1 MLTILYKNIGG
12 TMKLIKIISKL
23 LILIL
28 ILAGLFVGTL
38 TVFEYKPKD
47 LEKVDIVNQQQ
58 ETINLDQ
65 IYQIMTFNIG
75 YAGLG
80 EDEDFVM
87 DGGEKGRADSK
98 EIVQAYF
105 DGIQNLLTSYPSD
118 FYLLQE
124 VDQKAR
130 RSYEINQVEGIMN
143 TLGDEYSSQYAL
155 NFKSIFVPF
164 PLSLTDYIGQVE
176 SGIQTLT
183 RFEGIETYRHQ
194 FPGSF
199 SWPLRVANL
208 KRAMMVSSFEINGS
222 DKQLIIV
229 NLHMSAYDSDGSL
242 RDQEMAYLKTFLEEQ
257 KTLGN
262 YVVVGGDFNQTFPE
276 ADGIFP
282 VDFNLYEAFTIEDDF
297 LPEGYRFEIDLSQPT
312 CRLLNQP
319 YVKGSP
325 GTQYYLI
332 DGFIVS
338 DNIDLSAISLDYG
351 YHVMTIHHEFL
362 YSDHNPVI
370 MRFKLRA

>member
-1 MLTILYKNIGG
+1 M
-12 TMKLIKIISKL
+12 
-23 LILIL
+23 
-28 ILAGLFVGTL
+28 
-38 TVFEYKPKD
+38 
-47 LEKVDIVNQQQ
+47 
-58 ETINLDQ
+58 
-65 IYQIMTFNIG
+65 MTFNIG

-80 EDEDFVM
+80 KDEDFVM
-87 DGGEKGRADSK
+87 DGGEKGRADSL
-98 EIVQAYF
+98 EVVQDYF
-105 DGIQNLLTSYPSD
+105 DGIKNILTDYPSD

-130 RSYEINQVEGIMN
+130 RSYNINQVQGIMD

-164 PLSLTDYIGQVE
+164 PLSLTDYIGSVE
-176 SGIQTLT
+176 SGIQTLSK
-183 RFEGIETYRHQ
+183 FEGIETERHQ

-257 KTLGN
+257 KILGN

-276 ADGIFP
+276 ADDLYP
-282 VDFNLYEAFTIEDDF
+282 VSSNFYEAYTIEEDF
-297 LPEGYRFEIDLSQPT
+297 LPNGYRFEVDLSNPT

-319 YVKGSP
+319 YVEGSE

-338 DNIDLSAISLDYG
+338 DNIELTPVSIDSVYT
-351 YHVMTIHHEFL
+351 VMTINHEFL

-370 MRFKLRA
+370 MKFKLIA

>member
-1 MLTILYKNIGG
+1 MKILKILS
-12 TMKLIKIISKL
+12 KVVLALIVI
-23 LILIL
+23 
-28 ILAGLFVGTL
+28 AGLFVGTL
-38 TVFEYKPKD
+38 TVFEYRPDD
-47 LEKVDIVNQQQ
+47 LEAIEITNNQ
-58 ETINLDQ
+58 EDTINLDQ

-80 EDEDFVM
+80 VDEDFVM
-87 DGGEKGRADSK
+87 DGGQKGRADSLSVV
-98 EIVQAYF
+98 EDYF
-105 DGIQNLLTSYPSD
+105 DGIKGILNDYASD

-130 RSYEINQVEGIMN
+130 RSYNVNEVDGI
-143 TLGDEYSSQYAL
+143 TQALGETYSSQYAL

-164 PLSLTDYIGQVE
+164 PLSLTDYIGSVE

-183 RFEGIETYRHQ
+183 KYSVTESERHQ
-194 FPGSF
+194 FPGAF

-208 KRAMMVSSFEINGS
+208 KRAMMVSSFEIESS
-222 DKQLIIV
+222 DKELIIV

-257 KTLGN
+257 KALGN
-262 YVVVGGDFNQTFPE
+262 YVVVGGDFNQTFPAA
-276 ADGIFP
+276 ADLYP
-282 VDFNLYEAFTIEDDF
+282 VNSDFYEAYTIEDEF
-297 LPEGYRFEIDLSQPT
+297 IPNGYRFEVDLSEPT

-319 YVKGSP
+319 YDEDSEL
-325 GTQYYLI
+325 TQYYLI

-338 DNIDLSAISLDYG
+338 DNIELSQVAPEALYN
-351 YHVMTIHHEFL
+351 VMTINHEFL

-370 MRFKLRA
+370 MKFKLTV

>member
-1 MLTILYKNIGG
+1 MKIFKVLT
-12 TMKLIKIISKL
+12 KIIL
-23 LILIL
+23 ALII
-28 ILAGLFVGTL
+28 IAGLFVGTL
-38 TVFEYKPKD
+38 TVFEYRPKD
-47 LEKVDIVNQQQ
+47 LEEVNIANNQQDK
-58 ETINLDQ
+58 INIDE

-80 EDEDFVM
+80 KDEDFVM
-87 DGGEKGRADSK
+87 DGGEKGRADSLSVV
-98 EIVQAYF
+98 EGYF
-105 DGIQNLLTSYPSD
+105 DGIKDILTDYPSD

-124 VDQKAR
+124 VDQQAR
-130 RSYEINQVEGIMN
+130 RSYSLNQVEAIREA
-143 TLGDEYSSQYAL
+143 LGESYTSQYAL

-164 PLSLTDYIGQVE
+164 PLSLTDYIGPVE

-183 RFEGIETYRHQ
+183 RFEGEDSERHQ

-208 KRAMMVSSFEINGS
+208 KRAMMVSSFDINDS

-242 RDQEMAYLKTFLEEQ
+242 RDQEMAYLKTFLEDQ
-257 KTLGN
+257 RDLGN

-276 ADGIFP
+276 AE
-282 VDFNLYEAFTIEDDF
+282 NLYPVNSDFYEAYTIEDDF
-297 LPEGYRFEIDLSQPT
+297 MPSGYRFEVDLSNPT

-319 YVKGSP
+319 YDKDSAN
-325 GTQYYLI
+325 TQYYLI

-338 DNIDLSAISLDYG
+338 DNIELSPVSTESA
-351 YHVMTIHHEFL
+351 YHVMTINHEFL
-362 YSDHNPVI
+362 YSDHNPVL
-370 MRFKLRA
+370 MKFKLLD

>member
-1 MLTILYKNIGG
+1 MKILKVF
-12 TMKLIKIISKL
+12 TKIILAL
-23 LILIL
+23 LII
-28 ILAGLFVGTL
+28 AGLFVGTL
-38 TVFEYKPKD
+38 TVFEYRPKD
-47 LEKVDIVNQQQ
+47 IEVVNIENNQADK
-58 ETINLDQ
+58 INIDQ

-80 EDEDFVM
+80 KDEDFVM
-87 DGGEKGRADSK
+87 DGGEKGRADSLD
-98 EIVQAYF
+98 IVEDYF
-105 DGIQNLLTSYPSD
+105 EGIKTLLNDYPSD

-130 RSYEINQVEGIMN
+130 RSYNLNQVEGIKES
-143 TLGDEYSSQYAL
+143 LGNDFSSQYAL

-164 PLSLTDYIGQVE
+164 PVSLTDYIGPVE

-183 RFEGIETYRHQ
+183 RFEGLESERHQ
-194 FPGSF
+194 FPGAF

-208 KRAMMVSSFEINGS
+208 KRAMMVSSFEINDS

-242 RDQEMAYLKTFLEEQ
+242 RDQEMTYLKTFLEEQ
-257 KTLGN
+257 RDLGN

-276 ADGIFP
+276 AE
-282 VDFNLYEAFTIEDDF
+282 NLYPVNSNFYEAYTIEDDF
-297 LPEGYRFEIDLSQPT
+297 MPSGYRFEVDLSSPT

-319 YVKGSP
+319 YDKDSEN
-325 GTQYYLI
+325 TQYYLI

-338 DNIDLSAISLDYG
+338 DNIELEAVSIEAEYP
-351 YHVMTIHHEFL
+351 VMTINHEFL
-362 YSDHNPVI
+362 YSDHNPVL
-370 MRFKLRA
+370 MKFKLVL

>member
-1 MLTILYKNIGG
+1 MKILKLLSKTLIIIILLASLFVVTLTI
-12 TMKLIKIISKL
+12 
-23 LILIL
+23 
-28 ILAGLFVGTL
+28 
-38 TVFEYKPKD
+38 FEYRPED
-47 LEKVDIVNQQQ
+47 LEDVEIKNNQ
-58 ETINLDQ
+58 EEKINIDQ
-65 IYQIMTFNIG
+65 IYQMMTFNIG

-80 EDEDFVM
+80 KDEDFVM
-87 DGGEKGRADSK
+87 DGGEKGRADSL
-98 EIVQAYF
+98 EVVQDYF
-105 DGIQNLLTSYPSD
+105 DGIKNILTDYPSD

-130 RSYEINQVEGIMN
+130 RSYNINQVQGIMD

-164 PLSLTDYIGQVE
+164 PLSLTDYIGSVE
-176 SGIQTLT
+176 SGIQTLSK
-183 RFEGIETYRHQ
+183 FEGIETERHQ

-257 KTLGN
+257 KILGN

-276 ADGIFP
+276 ADDLYP
-282 VDFNLYEAFTIEDDF
+282 VSSNFYEAYTIEEDF
-297 LPEGYRFEIDLSQPT
+297 LPNGYRFEVDLSNPT

-319 YVKGSP
+319 YVEGSE

-338 DNIDLSAISLDYG
+338 DNIELTPVSIDSVYT
-351 YHVMTIHHEFL
+351 VMTINHEFL

-370 MRFKLRA
+370 MKFKLIA

>member
-1 MLTILYKNIGG
+1 MKALKIFSKILIVIILLASLFVATLTI
-12 TMKLIKIISKL
+12 
-23 LILIL
+23 
-28 ILAGLFVGTL
+28 
-38 TVFEYKPKD
+38 FEYRPED
-47 LEKVDIVNQQQ
+47 IEDVDIINNQ
-58 ETINLDQ
+58 EEKINLDQ

-80 EDEDFVM
+80 KDEDFVM

-98 EIVQAYF
+98 EVVETYF
-105 DGIQNLLTSYPSD
+105 DGIKNLLTDYPSD

-130 RSYEINQVEGIMN
+130 RSYNINQVQGIRD
-143 TLGDEYSSQYAL
+143 TLGDTYSSQYAF
-155 NFKSIFVPF
+155 NFKSMFVPF
-164 PLSLTDYIGQVE
+164 PLSLTDYIGPVE

-183 RFEGIETYRHQ
+183 KFEGIETNRHQ

-208 KRAMMVSSFEINGS
+208 KRAMMVSSFEIQGS
-222 DKQLIIV
+222 DKELIIV

-257 KTLGN
+257 KVLGN

-276 ADGIFP
+276 AD
-282 VDFNLYEAFTIEDDF
+282 NLYPVNSNFYEAYTIEEDF
-297 LPEGYRFEIDLSQPT
+297 LPDGYRFEVDLSAPT

-319 YVKGSP
+319 YVKGSE

-332 DGFIVS
+332 DGFILS
-338 DNIDLSAISLDYG
+338 ENIELSPVSLDSAYQ
-351 YHVMTIHHEFL
+351 VMTINHEFL

-370 MRFKLRA
+370 MKFKLVV

>member
-1 MLTILYKNIGG
+1 MKILKLLSKTLIIIILLASLFVVTLTI
-12 TMKLIKIISKL
+12 
-23 LILIL
+23 
-28 ILAGLFVGTL
+28 
-38 TVFEYKPKD
+38 FEYRPED
-47 LEKVDIVNQQQ
+47 LEDVEIKNNQ
-58 ETINLDQ
+58 EEKINIDQ
-65 IYQIMTFNIG
+65 IYQMMTFNIG

-80 EDEDFVM
+80 KDEDFVM
-87 DGGEKGRADSK
+87 DGGEKGRADSL
-98 EIVQAYF
+98 EVVQDYF
-105 DGIQNLLTSYPSD
+105 DGIKNILTDYPSD

-130 RSYEINQVEGIMN
+130 RSYNINQVQGIMD

-164 PLSLTDYIGQVE
+164 PLSLTDYIGSVE
-176 SGIQTLT
+176 SGIQTLSK
-183 RFEGIETYRHQ
+183 FEGIETERHQ

-257 KTLGN
+257 KILGN
-262 YVVVGGDFNQTFPE
+262 YVVVGGDFNQTCPE
-276 ADGIFP
+276 ADELYP
-282 VDFNLYEAFTIEDDF
+282 VSSNFYEAYTIEEDF
-297 LPEGYRFEIDLSQPT
+297 LPNGYRFEVDLSNPT

-319 YVKGSP
+319 YVEGSE

-338 DNIDLSAISLDYG
+338 DNIELTPVSIDSVYTVMAIN
-351 YHVMTIHHEFL
+351 HEFL

-370 MRFKLRA
+370 MKFKLIA